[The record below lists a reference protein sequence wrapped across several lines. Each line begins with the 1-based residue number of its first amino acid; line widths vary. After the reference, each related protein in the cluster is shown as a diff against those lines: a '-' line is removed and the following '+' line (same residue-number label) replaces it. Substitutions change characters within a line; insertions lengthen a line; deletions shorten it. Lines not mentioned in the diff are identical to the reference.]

1 MSMKSAGPR
10 SVAEEEGAA
19 PVTILDGLGRVVRV
33 IPAEEFRRIH
43 GAPERPKPDMW
54 RRRRERAK
62 PSENSEDAI
71 EHALVG

>member
-1 MSMKSAGPR
+1 MNSAGRRP
-10 SVAEEEGAA
+10 VAEEESAA

-33 IPAEEFRRIH
+33 IQAEEFRRTH
-43 GAPERPKPDMW
+43 GAPERPKADMW

>member
-1 MSMKSAGPR
+1 MNSAGRRP
-10 SVAEEEGAA
+10 VAEEESAA

-33 IPAEEFRRIH
+33 IAAEEFRRIH